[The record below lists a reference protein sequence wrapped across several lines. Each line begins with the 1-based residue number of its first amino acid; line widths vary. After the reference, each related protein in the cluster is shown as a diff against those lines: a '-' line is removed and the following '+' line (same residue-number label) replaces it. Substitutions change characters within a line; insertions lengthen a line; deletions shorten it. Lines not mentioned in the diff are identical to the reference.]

1 MGQVEGLYVYVLG
14 LSRIL
19 GYRILGYRILGI
31 VLFTTWSERFFTPF
45 RIQSGSAKYS
55 LRVYGTMRAPF
66 RWGILKTAEVGVI
79 KRFTVDG
86 DGELD
91 RVE

>member
-1 MGQVEGLYVYVLG
+1 LGQVEGLYVYVLG

-19 GYRILGYRILGI
+19 GI
-31 VLFTTWSERFFTPF
+31 VVFTTWSERFFTPF

-55 LRVYGTMRAPF
+55 LRVYGTMRAHF

-79 KRFTVDG
+79 KSYTVVG
-86 DGELD
+86 YGELD
-91 RVE
+91 RAE